1 MLSLSKNYFL
11 VGNDRIRFT
20 KKRLWIFSKKIMH
33 IQNEAIHDGCVV
45 TFTGGYEKITVDNQI
60 KRVDVDGGI
69 PHNLSN
75 NGV

>member
-1 MLSLSKNYFL
+1 MDFL
-11 VGNDRIRFT
+11 E
-20 KKRLWIFSKKIMH
+20 KIMH